1 MIWLGVDQAVA
12 NTGWV
17 VIEDDVVQ
25 ASGVLGEEATGFGG
39 TMDMIVRAQSLRFQ
53 FVELLRWTEPSWVV
67 MEHPA
72 VRGWRTDSSML
83 AASALVTAMV
93 DVGYEKALVINA
105 QKVRKTL
112 GAANKGAV
120 KSRVSELLQHDRGA
134 DGKRLLWNNHITD
147 AAGLVVCAQQ
157 GEATEVLLSA
167 KLLREALV

>member
-1 MIWLGVDQAVA
+1 VIWLGVDQAVA
-12 NTGWV
+12 NSGWV
-17 VIEDDVVQ
+17 VIEDEAVV
-25 ASGVLGEEATGFGG
+25 ASGVLGEEATGLGG
-39 TMDMIVRAQSLRFQ
+39 TMDMILRAQSLRFQ
-53 FVELLRWTEPSWVV
+53 FVELLRWTEPNWVV

-83 AASALVTAMV
+83 AASSLVAAMM

-105 QKVRKTL
+105 QKVRKHL
-112 GAANKGAV
+112 GVSNKGGV
-120 KSRVSELLQHDRGA
+120 KSRVSEMLRHDFGA

-167 KLLREALV
+167 KLQREALA